1 MYNLSDNICV
11 KIIDMPIVI
20 KGFTKL
26 CEDDFYNIFIN
37 AKYSLEEQR
46 QILKHELNHIKMG
59 HFYIGKPVEECEREA
74 ICN

>member
-11 KIIDMPIVI
+11 NIIDMPAVI

-26 CEDDFYNIFIN
+26 CDYDFYNIYIN

-46 QILKHELNHIKMG
+46 KILKHELNHIRKN
-59 HFYIGKPVEECEREA
+59 HFYLDMPVEICEKEA
-74 ICN
+74 SEI